1 MSSIWNNIPLHGQQG
16 TNHYKV
22 LLKKE
27 NAWKTIAAALGGNVS
42 GVLYTSMLH
51 VVFTVEMC
59 MKRWKALQ
67 ELFAMEAKRVV
78 MLQTIHHLGHTMIYS
93 FF

>member
-1 MSSIWNNIPLHGQQG
+1 MSSIWNNTPLHGQQG

-42 GVLYTSMLH
+42 GV
-51 VVFTVEMC
+51 FTVEMC

-67 ELFAMEAKRVV
+67 EQGKQKSGDAADNSPPWPYYDLLLFLKDFI
-78 MLQTIHHLGHTMIYS
+78 IHTKNI
-93 FF
+93 